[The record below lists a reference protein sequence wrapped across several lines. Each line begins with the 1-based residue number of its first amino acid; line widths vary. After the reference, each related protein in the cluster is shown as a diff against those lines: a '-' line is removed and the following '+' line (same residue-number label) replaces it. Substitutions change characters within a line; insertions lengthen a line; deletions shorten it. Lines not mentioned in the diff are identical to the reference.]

1 MNEAGH
7 TQEPVRIGEVLP
19 DAFGRLVSDAS
30 EDTERHRA
38 TTATD
43 FKHEIQG
50 HEGDMA
56 NLAEEIELNPGR
68 PELKVALDAA
78 KMEHLRAVADRAENL
93 GQSNSRQ

>member
-7 TQEPVRIGEVLP
+7 TQEPVRIGEILP
-19 DAFGRLVSDAS
+19 DAFGRLVSDAP
-30 EDTERHRA
+30 EGTERHRA
-38 TTATD
+38 TMEKD

-50 HEGDMA
+50 LEGDKA
-56 NLAEEIELNPGR
+56 ILVEEIELHPER
-68 PELKVALDAA
+68 PELEVALDAA